1 MPRNHRATILEQEKI
16 QREAEE
22 REQQLAEELEERR
35 QQSHSMLAEEL
46 KRENEKG
53 KCRQW
58 SGDTLDLKRLFF
70 FLVY

>member
-1 MPRNHRATILEQEKI
+1 MHRNHRATILEQEKI

-53 KCRQW
+53 NCNQPSDDIW
-58 SGDTLDLKRLFF
+58 DLLFF
-70 FLVY
+70 FSF